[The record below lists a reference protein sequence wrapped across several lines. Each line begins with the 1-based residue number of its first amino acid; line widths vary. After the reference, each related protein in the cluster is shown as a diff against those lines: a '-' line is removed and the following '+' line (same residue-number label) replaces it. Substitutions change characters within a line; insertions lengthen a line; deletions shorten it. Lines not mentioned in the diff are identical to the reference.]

1 MAEPKAS
8 LLLVD
13 DEPRILSALAR
24 ALRREG
30 YALET
35 ADSVAAALATLE
47 RRAFALILSDYK
59 MPGRNGTELLAIAR
73 RRFPEMRRILLSG
86 WTPEIA
92 GSELEA
98 AAPDAVHTKPWD
110 DEALKESIRSLL
122 LERT

>member
-13 DEPRILSALAR
+13 DEPRILSALER

-30 YALET
+30 YALEK
-35 ADSVAAALATLE
+35 ADSAASALAILE
-47 RRAFALILSDYK
+47 CRAFALILSDYK
-59 MPGRNGTELLAIAR
+59 MPGCNGAELLTIAR
-73 RRFPEMRRILLSG
+73 RRFPQMRRVLLSG

-92 GSELEA
+92 ERELEA

-110 DEALKESIRSLL
+110 DELLKDSIRSLL
-122 LERT
+122 EP